1 MLGNIAD
8 SIKAGGC
15 GGNAALEAMQAAED
29 QLNDAIA
36 NATADINGA
45 IADIQGQV
53 DAAQAALEGVIGDA
67 LSEVRTLQGD
77 VAKLMKDALNPLGGG
92 IEEKLQEFRDH
103 YAGAVEDIDQ
113 LISSVTS
120 MIENPLGALD
130 DATGGLIGDA
140 QALLDDPLGALGVSI
155 PSLCDLPN
163 VKDSPDGT
171 PIAMANEAPVPAV
184 DAVQAPCTR
193 PSPSFTSQG
202 DTIAQQAG
210 NISRL
215 SGSIV
220 PAEAAIGPLEPGVVN
235 AMQAAMLQRESSGN
249 YRAVNSIGYAG
260 GYQFGT
266 AALED
271 LGYIKPGTTKAYGDY
286 PNRAMQDPAN
296 WTGRNGVSSLDGW
309 LSDRPSQDTAFR
321 ELASR
326 NYTTLR
332 RIGRINDST
341 PREEVAGLLAASHL
355 LGAGGAAENL
365 GSVDANG
372 VSGNEYAQIGRAAV
386 AYADSSPTQYPDARP
401 AATGSG
407 SITLATLTSGNSI
420 PYVPATHAAQGSA
433 IYGLTVDQ
441 INNNLELLASDVMS
455 PIKDRFPDLRITH
468 GFRSE
473 HVELRG
479 GSYVPRRNPGGSQHY
494 AGMAADFQFGDVKTK
509 AEFIARGNEIRQ
521 LVPGFDQFIL
531 EYPGSYDNGNF
542 LYHISYRPGNQ
553 RMSVFTAMSNN
564 GQRAYR
570 DGFV

>member
-15 GGNAALEAMQAAED
+15 GANPALEAMQAAED
-29 QLNDAIA
+29 QLNAAIA
-36 NATADINGA
+36 DATADINGA
-45 IADIQGQV
+45 IADIQSQV
-53 DAAQAALEGVIGDA
+53 DEAQAALEGMVGDA

-92 IEEKLQEFRDH
+92 LEEKLQEFRDH

-113 LISSVTS
+113 LIGSVTS
-120 MIENPLGALD
+120 MIDNPLGALD
-130 DATGGLIGDA
+130 SATGGLIGDA

-171 PIAMANEAPVPAV
+171 PIAMADEAPVPAV
-184 DAVQAPCTR
+184 DAVQEPCTR
-193 PSPSFTSQG
+193 PTPSFTSQG
-202 DTIAQQAG
+202 ETIAREAG

-220 PAEAAIGPLEPGVVN
+220 PAEDAIGPLEPGVVN

-260 GYQFGT
+260 GYQFGA

-271 LGYIKPGTTKAYGDY
+271 LGYLKPGASAGG
-286 PNRAMQDPAN
+286 NRAMQNPAN

-309 LSDRPSQDTAFR
+309 LSNRPSQDTAFR

-355 LGAGGAAENL
+355 LGAGGAAANL
-365 GSVDANG
+365 ASVDANG

-386 AYADSSPTQYPDARP
+386 SYADSSPTQYPDARP
-401 AATGSG
+401 ATTGSG
-407 SITLATLTSGNSI
+407 SVTLATLTSGNSI
-420 PYVPATHAAQGSA
+420 PYVPATHAPQGSA

-455 PIKDRFPDLRITH
+455 PIKDRFPDLVVTH

-473 HVELRG
+473 HVELSG
-479 GSYVPRRNPGGSQHY
+479 GTYGPRRNPGGSQHY
-494 AGMAADFQFGDVKTK
+494 AGMAADFQFTGVTSK
-509 AEFIARGNEIRQ
+509 AEMIERGNAIRQ

-531 EYPGSYDNGNF
+531 EYPGSFDNGNF

-553 RMSVFTAMSNN
+553 RMSVLTAMSNN

>member
-1 MLGNIAD
+1 MSLITNITD
-8 SIKAGGC
+8 NLKAGGC
-15 GGNAALEAMQAAED
+15 GVNPALEALQAAED
-29 QLNDAIA
+29 ELNKAISS
-36 NATADINGA
+36 ATADINGA
-45 IADIQGQV
+45 IADIQAKV
-53 DAAQAALEGVIGDA
+53 DEAQAKLNDAIGDA
-67 LSEVRTLQGD
+67 LAEVRTLQGD
-77 VAKLMKDALNPLGGG
+77 VEGLIKDALNPLGGG
-92 IEEKLQEFRDH
+92 IEEALKEFREH
-103 YAGAVEDIDQ
+103 YATAVEDIDE
-113 LISSVTS
+113 LMATVTGF
-120 MIENPLGALD
+120 I
-130 DATGGLIGDA
+130 
-140 QALLDDPLGALGVSI
+140 DDPLSALG
-155 PSLCDLPN
+155 SLCDLPN
-163 VKDSPDGT
+163 VQDSPDGD
-171 PIAMANEAPVPAV
+171 AVAKSNEAPMPAV

-193 PSPSFTSQG
+193 PTPSFTSQG
-202 DTIAQQAG
+202 ETIAREAG

-215 SGSIV
+215 SGTIV
-220 PAEAAIGPLEPGVVN
+220 PAEDAIGPLEPDVVN

-249 YRAVNSIGYAG
+249 YRAINSIGYAG
-260 GYQFGT
+260 GYQFGA

-271 LGYIKPGTTKAYGDY
+271 LGYLKPGASKGG
-286 PNRAMQDPAN
+286 NSAMNNPAN

-355 LGAGGAAENL
+355 LGAGGAAANL

-401 AATGSG
+401 ATTGSG

-420 PYVPATHAAQGSA
+420 PYIPATHAPQGSN

-455 PIKDRFPDLRITH
+455 PIKDRFPDLVVTH

-473 HVELRG
+473 HVELSG
-479 GSYVPRRNPGGSQHY
+479 GSYNPRRNPGGSQHY
-494 AGMAADFQFGDVKTK
+494 AGMAADFQFTGVRSK
-509 AEFIARGNEIRQ
+509 ADMIERGNVIRQ
-521 LVPGFDQFIL
+521 IVPGFDQFIL

>member
-1 MLGNIAD
+1 MSLITNITD
-8 SIKAGGC
+8 NLKAGGC
-15 GGNAALEAMQAAED
+15 GVNPALEALQGAED
-29 QLNDAIA
+29 ALNDAIGDA
-36 NATADINGA
+36 MADINGA
-45 IADIQGQV
+45 IADIQAKV
-53 DAAQAALEGVIGDA
+53 DEAQSALNDAIGDA

-77 VAKLMKDALNPLGGG
+77 VEGLIKDALNPLGGG
-92 IEEKLQEFRDH
+92 IEEALKEFREH
-103 YAGAVEDIDQ
+103 YATAVEDIDE
-113 LISSVTS
+113 LMATVTGF
-120 MIENPLGALD
+120 I
-130 DATGGLIGDA
+130 
-140 QALLDDPLGALGVSI
+140 DDPLSALG
-155 PSLCDLPN
+155 SLCDLPN
-163 VKDSPDGT
+163 VQDSPDGT
-171 PIAMANEAPVPAV
+171 PIAKANEAPVPAV

-193 PSPSFTSQG
+193 PTPSFTSQG
-202 DTIAQQAG
+202 ETIAREAG

-220 PAEAAIGPLEPGVVN
+220 PAEDAIGPLEPGVVN

-309 LSDRPSQDTAFR
+309 LSNRPSQDTAFR

-332 RIGRINDST
+332 RIGRIDDST

-355 LGAGGAAENL
+355 LGAGGAAANL

-401 AATGSG
+401 ATTGSG
-407 SITLATLTSGNSI
+407 SVTLATLTSGNSI
-420 PYVPATHAAQGSA
+420 PYIPATHAPQGSA

-455 PIKDRFPDLRITH
+455 PIKDRFPDLVVTH

-473 HVELRG
+473 HVELSG
-479 GSYVPRRNPGGSQHY
+479 GTYGPRRNPGGSQHY
-494 AGMAADFQFGDVKTK
+494 AGMAADFQFTGVTSK
-509 AEFIARGNEIRQ
+509 AEMIERGNAIRQ

-531 EYPGSYDNGNF
+531 EYPGSFDNGNF

-553 RMSVFTAMSNN
+553 RMSVLTAMSNN